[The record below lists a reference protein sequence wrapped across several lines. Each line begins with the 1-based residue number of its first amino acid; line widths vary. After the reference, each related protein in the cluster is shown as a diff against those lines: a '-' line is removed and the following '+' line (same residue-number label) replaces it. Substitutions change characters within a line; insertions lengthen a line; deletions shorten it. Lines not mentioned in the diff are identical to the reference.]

1 MFDWHHLLNGF
12 GTVLSPSVLPFL
24 LIGSILG
31 IVVGAIPGLTA
42 TMAIALLIPF
52 TFAMNPISGIVMLL
66 AIYAGGIY
74 GGGIASILI
83 RTPGTPAAAAT
94 VLDGY
99 PMAQRGEAGRAI
111 GIATISSGVGGLF
124 SAFALTLFGPM
135 LARVALSFSAPE
147 YFALAVFGL
156 TVTMSLAGDSL
167 LRGFA
172 AVLIGLLIA
181 MIGVDPIGGFPR
193 FTFGQAELVGGLN
206 FVAVMIGLFSLSEA
220 FRQIEQMGVL
230 PPVPPPVRNVL
241 PRLRE
246 ILGFWKIYVRSC
258 VFGLVVGIAPG
269 IGAETSSF
277 LSYAETKRTAK
288 DPSRFGKGAPEGVAA
303 AQSAEN
309 GSTGGDLLPML
320 TLGVPGDA
328 ATAVL
333 MGALTI
339 HNLQPGPLLFQD
351 RPELVHEIF
360 AGMIFANVAFVAFGL
375 LGARVFAL
383 VVNVDRRI
391 LAPIVCLLSLVGAY
405 AIDNNPSD
413 VMVTLAFG
421 AIGWLMQRNGFPVS
435 PLVLAVILGGMMESN
450 FRRSLVMAQGHLGFA
465 LTRPIALVIL
475 ALAALTLWAILRR
488 VGQTT
493 VDLPGG
499 EAGKLGTGV

>member
-1 MFDWHHLLNGF
+1 MFDPGLLLQGF
-12 GTVLSPSVLPFL
+12 GQVFQPEVFVFLMIGTV
-24 LIGSILG
+24 LG

-52 TFAMNPISGIVMLL
+52 TFQMNPISGIVMLL
-66 AIYAGGIY
+66 AIYASGIY

-99 PMAQRGEAGRAI
+99 PMAQQGHAGRAI
-111 GIATISSGVGGLF
+111 GIATISSGIGGVF
-124 SAFALTLFGPM
+124 SAVCLALFAPL
-135 LARVALSFSAPE
+135 LATVALRFSAPE

-156 TVTMSLAGDSL
+156 VVTMSLAGDAPIKGL
-167 LRGFA
+167 A
-172 AVLIGLLIA
+172 AALAGLLVA
-181 MIGVDPIGGFPR
+181 MIGLDPIGGFPR
-193 FTFGQAELVGGLN
+193 FNFGVAEFSGGLN

-220 FRQIEQMGVL
+220 FRQLETMGTSM
-230 PPVPPPVRNVL
+230 PVPPAVRNVL
-241 PRLRE
+241 PRLKE
-246 ILGFWKIYVRSC
+246 ILSFWKIYIRSC
-258 VFGLVVGIAPG
+258 VFGLVVGLTPG

-277 LSYAETKRTAK
+277 LSYSETRRTAR

-309 GSTGGDLLPML
+309 ASTGGDLLPML

-351 RPELVHEIF
+351 RPDLVHQIF
-360 AGMIFANVAFVAFGL
+360 AGMICANVAFVIVGL
-375 LGARVFAL
+375 VGARLFAS
-383 VVNVDRRI
+383 VVRVDRRV
-391 LAPIVCLLSLVGAY
+391 LVPIICLLSLIGAY
-405 AIDNNPSD
+405 AIENNPMD
-413 VMVTLAFG
+413 VWVTLIFG
-421 AIGWLMQRNGFPVS
+421 VVGWLMQRNGYPVS

-450 FRRSLVMAQGHLGFA
+450 LRRALVMGQGDVAIFLD
-465 LTRPIALVIL
+465 RPIALAIL
-475 ALAALTLWAILRR
+475 AAAALTFVAVIRR
-488 VGQTT
+488 MRR
-493 VDLPGG
+493 
-499 EAGKLGTGV
+499 A

>member
-1 MFDWHHLLNGF
+1 MFDPGLLLQGF
-12 GTVLSPSVLPFL
+12 GQVFQPEVFVFLMIGTV
-24 LIGSILG
+24 LG

-52 TFAMNPISGIVMLL
+52 TFQMNPISGIVMLL
-66 AIYAGGIY
+66 AIYASGIY

-99 PMAQRGEAGRAI
+99 PMAQQGHAGRAI
-111 GIATISSGVGGLF
+111 GIATISSGIGGVF
-124 SAFALTLFGPM
+124 SAVCLALFAPL
-135 LARVALSFSAPE
+135 LATVALRFSAPE

-156 TVTMSLAGDSL
+156 VVTMSLAGDAPIKGL
-167 LRGFA
+167 A
-172 AVLIGLLIA
+172 AALAGLLVA
-181 MIGVDPIGGFPR
+181 MIGLDPIGGFPR
-193 FTFGQAELVGGLN
+193 FNFGVAEFSGGLN

-220 FRQIEQMGVL
+220 FRQLETMGTSM
-230 PPVPPPVRNVL
+230 PVPPAVRNVL
-241 PRLRE
+241 PRLKE
-246 ILGFWKIYVRSC
+246 ILSFWKIYIRSC
-258 VFGLVVGIAPG
+258 VFGLVVGVTPG

-277 LSYAETKRTAK
+277 LSYSETRRTAR

-309 GSTGGDLLPML
+309 ASTGGDLLPML

-351 RPELVHEIF
+351 RPDLVHQIF
-360 AGMIFANVAFVAFGL
+360 AGMICANVAFVIVGL
-375 LGARVFAL
+375 VGARLFAS
-383 VVNVDRRI
+383 VVRVDRRV
-391 LAPIVCLLSLVGAY
+391 LVPIICLLSLIGAY
-405 AIDNNPSD
+405 AIENNPMD
-413 VMVTLAFG
+413 VWVTLIFG
-421 AIGWLMQRNGFPVS
+421 VVGWLMQRNGYPVS

-450 FRRSLVMAQGHLGFA
+450 LRRALVMGQGDVAIFLD
-465 LTRPIALVIL
+465 RPIALAIL
-475 ALAALTLWAILRR
+475 AAAALTFVAVIRR
-488 VGQTT
+488 MRR
-493 VDLPGG
+493 
-499 EAGKLGTGV
+499 A

>member
-1 MFDWHHLLNGF
+1 VFDPGLLLQGF
-12 GTVLSPSVLPFL
+12 GQVFQPEVFVFLMIGTV
-24 LIGSILG
+24 LG

-52 TFAMNPISGIVMLL
+52 TFQMNPISGIVMLL
-66 AIYAGGIY
+66 AIYASGIY

-99 PMAQRGEAGRAI
+99 PMAQQGHAGRAI
-111 GIATISSGVGGLF
+111 GIATISSGIGGVF
-124 SAFALTLFGPM
+124 SAVCLALFAPL
-135 LARVALSFSAPE
+135 LATVALRFSAPE

-156 TVTMSLAGDSL
+156 VVTMSLAGDAPIKGL
-167 LRGFA
+167 A
-172 AVLIGLLIA
+172 AALAGLLVA
-181 MIGVDPIGGFPR
+181 MIGLDPIGGFPR
-193 FTFGQAELVGGLN
+193 FNFGVAEFSGGLN

-220 FRQIEQMGVL
+220 FRQLETMGTSM
-230 PPVPPPVRNVL
+230 PVPPAVRNVL
-241 PRLRE
+241 PRLKE
-246 ILGFWKIYVRSC
+246 ILSFWKIYIRSC
-258 VFGLVVGIAPG
+258 VFGLVVGVTPG

-277 LSYAETKRTAK
+277 LSYSETRRTAR

-309 GSTGGDLLPML
+309 ASTGGDLLPML

-351 RPELVHEIF
+351 RPDLVHQIF
-360 AGMIFANVAFVAFGL
+360 AGMICANVAFVIVGL
-375 LGARVFAL
+375 VGARLFAF
-383 VVNVDRRI
+383 VVRVDRRV
-391 LAPIVCLLSLVGAY
+391 LVPIICLLSLIGAY
-405 AIDNNPSD
+405 AIENNPMD
-413 VMVTLAFG
+413 VWVTLIFG
-421 AIGWLMQRNGFPVS
+421 VVGWLMQRNGYPVS

-450 FRRSLVMAQGHLGFA
+450 LRRALVMGQGDVAIFLD
-465 LTRPIALVIL
+465 RPIALAIL
-475 ALAALTLWAILRR
+475 AAAALTFVAVIRR
-488 VGQTT
+488 MRR
-493 VDLPGG
+493 
-499 EAGKLGTGV
+499 A

>member
-1 MFDWHHLLNGF
+1 MFDPNHLWAGF
-12 GTVLSPSVLPFL
+12 ATIFSAAVFPFLMIGTV
-24 LIGSILG
+24 LG

-111 GIATISSGVGGLF
+111 GIATISSGIGGLF
-124 SAFALTLFGPM
+124 SALALTFFAPI
-135 LARVALSFSAPE
+135 LAGVALRFSAPE

-156 TVTMSLAGDSL
+156 TVTMSLAGDSA
-167 LRGFA
+167 LRGFT
-172 AVLIGLLIA
+172 AVLLGLFVA

-193 FTFGQAELVGGLN
+193 FTFGQSELTGGFN

-241 PRLRE
+241 PRLAE
-246 ILGFWKIYVRSC
+246 ILGFWKVYVRSC
-258 VFGLVVGIAPG
+258 IFGLVVGVAPG

-277 LSYAETKRTAK
+277 LSYAEAKRTAK

-351 RPELVHEIF
+351 RPDLVHQIF
-360 AGMIFANVAFVAFGL
+360 AGMICANVAFVIVGL
-375 LGARVFAL
+375 LGARLFAL
-383 VVNVDRRI
+383 VVRVDRRI

-405 AIDNNPSD
+405 AIDNNPFD
-413 VMVTLAFG
+413 VVVTLAFG
-421 AIGWLMQRNGFPVS
+421 TIGWLLQRNGFPVS
-435 PLVLAVILGGMMESN
+435 PLVLAVILGGLMESN
-450 FRRSLVMAQGHLGFA
+450 LRRSLVMGQGSPAYILE
-465 LTRPIALVIL
+465 RPIAVVIL
-475 ALAALTLWAILRR
+475 LLAAVTLVAVLRR
-488 VGQTT
+488 MR
-493 VDLPGG
+493 
-499 EAGKLGTGV
+499 AGPTPPETAGAGA

>member
-1 MFDWHHLLNGF
+1 VFDPGLLLQGF
-12 GTVLSPSVLPFL
+12 GQVFQPEVFVFLMIGTV
-24 LIGSILG
+24 LG

-52 TFAMNPISGIVMLL
+52 TFQMNPISGIVMLL
-66 AIYAGGIY
+66 AIYASGIY

-99 PMAQRGEAGRAI
+99 PMAQQGHAGRAI
-111 GIATISSGVGGLF
+111 GIATISSGIGGVF
-124 SAFALTLFGPM
+124 SAVCLALFAPL
-135 LARVALSFSAPE
+135 LATVALRFSAPE

-156 TVTMSLAGDSL
+156 VVTMSLAGDAPIKGL
-167 LRGFA
+167 A
-172 AVLIGLLIA
+172 AALAGLLVA
-181 MIGVDPIGGFPR
+181 MIGLDPIGGFPR
-193 FTFGQAELVGGLN
+193 FNFGVAEFSGGLN

-220 FRQIEQMGVL
+220 FRQLETMGTSM
-230 PPVPPPVRNVL
+230 PVPPAVRNVL
-241 PRLRE
+241 PRLKE
-246 ILGFWKIYVRSC
+246 ILSFWKIYIRSC
-258 VFGLVVGIAPG
+258 VFGLVVGLTPG

-277 LSYAETKRTAK
+277 LSYSETRRTAR

-309 GSTGGDLLPML
+309 ASTGGDLLPML

-351 RPELVHEIF
+351 RPDLVHQIF
-360 AGMIFANVAFVAFGL
+360 AGMICANVAFVIVGL
-375 LGARVFAL
+375 VGARLFAS
-383 VVNVDRRI
+383 VVRVDRRV
-391 LAPIVCLLSLVGAY
+391 LVPIICLLSLIGAY
-405 AIDNNPSD
+405 AIENNPMD
-413 VMVTLAFG
+413 VWVTLIFG
-421 AIGWLMQRNGFPVS
+421 VVGWLMQRNGYPVS

-450 FRRSLVMAQGHLGFA
+450 LRRALVMGQGDVAIFLD
-465 LTRPIALVIL
+465 RPIALAIL
-475 ALAALTLWAILRR
+475 AAAALTFVAVIRR
-488 VGQTT
+488 MRR
-493 VDLPGG
+493 
-499 EAGKLGTGV
+499 A

>member
-1 MFDWHHLLNGF
+1 MFDPHLLLQGF
-12 GTVLSPSVLPFL
+12 WQVAQPGVFAFLLLGTV
-24 LIGSILG
+24 LG

-52 TFAMNPISGIVMLL
+52 TFSMNPISGIVMLL
-66 AIYAGGIY
+66 AIYASGIY

-111 GIATISSGVGGLF
+111 GIATISSGIGGVF
-124 SAFALTLFGPM
+124 SALCLTFFAPM
-135 LARVALSFSAPE
+135 LATVALRFSAPE

-156 TVTMSLAGDSL
+156 TVTMTLAGDAPLKGLASALAGL
-167 LRGFA
+167 LVGM
-172 AVLIGLLIA
+172 IGL
-181 MIGVDPIGGFPR
+181 DPIGGFPR
-193 FTFGQAELVGGLN
+193 FNFGVAELTGGLN

-220 FRQIEQMGVL
+220 FRQLETMGSSV
-230 PPVPPPVRNVL
+230 PVPPAVRNVL

-246 ILGFWKIYVRSC
+246 ILGYWRVYVRSC
-258 VFGLVVGIAPG
+258 VFGLVVGITPG

-277 LSYAETKRTAK
+277 LSYSETKRTAK
-288 DPSRFGKGAPEGVAA
+288 DPGRFGKGAPEGVAA

-309 GSTGGDLLPML
+309 ASTGGDLLPML

-339 HNLQPGPLLFQD
+339 HNLQPGPLLFQE
-351 RPELVHEIF
+351 RPDLVHQIF
-360 AGMIFANVAFVAFGL
+360 AGMICANVAFVVIGL
-375 LGARVFAL
+375 LGARVFAS
-383 VVNVDRRI
+383 VVQVDRRI
-391 LAPIVCLLSLVGAY
+391 LVPIVCLLSLIGAY
-405 AIDNNPSD
+405 AIDNNPLD
-413 VMVTLAFG
+413 VWVTLIFG
-421 AIGWLMQRNGFPVS
+421 VIGWLMQRNGFPVS

-450 FRRSLVMAQGHLGFA
+450 LRRALVMGQGDLAYF
-465 LTRPIALVIL
+465 LQRPIALAIL
-475 ALAALTLWAILRR
+475 AAALLAIVAVFRR
-488 VGQTT
+488 MRRA
-493 VDLPGG
+493 P
-499 EAGKLGTGV
+499 

>member
-1 MFDWHHLLNGF
+1 MFDGSLLLAGF
-12 GTVLSPSVLPFL
+12 ATIASPQVFPFL
-24 LIGSILG
+24 IIGSVLG

-99 PMAQRGEAGRAI
+99 PMAQRGEGGRAI
-111 GIATISSGVGGLF
+111 GIATISSGIGGLF
-124 SAFALTLFGPM
+124 SACALTLFAPL
-135 LARVALSFSAPE
+135 LAGVALRFSAPE

-156 TVTMSLAGDSL
+156 TVTMTLAAESP
-167 LRGFA
+167 LRGFV
-172 AVLIGLLIA
+172 AVLIGLFVG
-181 MIGVDPIGGFPR
+181 MIGTDPIGGFPR
-193 FTFGQAELVGGLN
+193 FTFGYAELSGGLN

-220 FRQIEQMGVL
+220 FRQIEQMGTL
-230 PPVPPPVRNVL
+230 PPVPAAVRNVL
-241 PRLRE
+241 PKLKE
-246 ILGFWKIYVRSC
+246 ILSFWKIYIRSC
-258 VFGLVVGIAPG
+258 VLGLVVGVAPG

-277 LSYAETKRTAK
+277 LSYAETKRSDP

-339 HNLQPGPLLFQD
+339 HNLQPGPMLFLE
-351 RPELVHEIF
+351 RPDLVHQIF
-360 AGMIFANVAFVAFGL
+360 AGMICANIAFVILGL
-375 LGARVFAL
+375 AGARLFAL
-383 VVNVDRRI
+383 VVQIDRRV
-391 LAPIVCLLSLVGAY
+391 LVPIVCLLSLVGAY
-405 AIDNNPSD
+405 AIDNNPFD
-413 VMVTLAFG
+413 VWVTLAFG
-421 AIGWLMQRNGFPVS
+421 VLGWGMQRFGFPVS

-450 FRRSLVMAQGHLGFA
+450 LRRTLVMGHGNPSLF
-465 LTRPIALVIL
+465 LERPIALGIL
-475 ALAALTLWAILRR
+475 ALAVVVFIGVLRR
-488 VGQTT
+488 MRQARR
-493 VDLPGG
+493 D
-499 EAGKLGTGV
+499 EAAKVAAA

>member
-1 MFDWHHLLNGF
+1 VFDPGLLLQGF
-12 GTVLSPSVLPFL
+12 GQVFQPEVFVFLMIGTV
-24 LIGSILG
+24 LG

-52 TFAMNPISGIVMLL
+52 TFQMNPISGIVMLL
-66 AIYAGGIY
+66 AIYASGIY

-99 PMAQRGEAGRAI
+99 PMAQQGHAGRAI
-111 GIATISSGVGGLF
+111 GIATISSGIGGVF
-124 SAFALTLFGPM
+124 SAVCLALFAPL
-135 LARVALSFSAPE
+135 LATVALRFSAPE

-156 TVTMSLAGDSL
+156 VVTMSLAGDAPIKGL
-167 LRGFA
+167 A
-172 AVLIGLLIA
+172 AALAGLLVA
-181 MIGVDPIGGFPR
+181 MIGLDPIGGFPR
-193 FTFGQAELVGGLN
+193 FNFGVAEFSGGLN

-220 FRQIEQMGVL
+220 FRQLETMGTSM
-230 PPVPPPVRNVL
+230 PVPPAVRNVL
-241 PRLRE
+241 PRLKE
-246 ILGFWKIYVRSC
+246 ILSFWKIYIRSC
-258 VFGLVVGIAPG
+258 VFGLVVGLTPG

-277 LSYAETKRTAK
+277 LSYSETRRTAR

-309 GSTGGDLLPML
+309 ASTGGDLLPML

-351 RPELVHEIF
+351 RPDLVHQIF
-360 AGMIFANVAFVAFGL
+360 AGMICANVAFVIVGL
-375 LGARVFAL
+375 VGARLFAF
-383 VVNVDRRI
+383 VVRVDRRV
-391 LAPIVCLLSLVGAY
+391 LVPIICLLSLIGAY
-405 AIDNNPSD
+405 AIENNPMD
-413 VMVTLAFG
+413 VWVTLIFG
-421 AIGWLMQRNGFPVS
+421 VVGWLMQRNGYPVS

-450 FRRSLVMAQGHLGFA
+450 LRRALVMGQGDVAIFLD
-465 LTRPIALVIL
+465 RPIALAIL
-475 ALAALTLWAILRR
+475 AAAALTFVAVIRR
-488 VGQTT
+488 MRR
-493 VDLPGG
+493 
-499 EAGKLGTGV
+499 A

>member
-1 MFDWHHLLNGF
+1 MFDPQLLLSGF
-12 GTVLSPSVLPFL
+12 ATIGTASVFPFL
-24 LIGSILG
+24 IIGTLLS

-52 TFAMNPISGIVMLL
+52 TFSMAPISGIVMLL

-111 GIATISSGVGGLF
+111 GIATITSGVGGLF
-124 SAFALTLFGPM
+124 SALALTFFAPM
-135 LARVALSFSAPE
+135 LASVALRFSAPE
-147 YFALAVFGL
+147 YFALAIFGL
-156 TVTMSLAGDSL
+156 TVTMSLAGNSP

-172 AVLIGLLIA
+172 SVLVGLFVG

-193 FTFGQAELVGGLN
+193 FTFGFSELTGGLN

-220 FRQIEQMGVL
+220 FRQIEQMGIL
-230 PPVPPPVRNVL
+230 PPVPPAVRNVL
-241 PRLRE
+241 PKLAE
-246 ILGFWKIYVRSC
+246 ILSFWKVYLRSC
-258 VFGLVVGIAPG
+258 IFGLIVGVAPG

-277 LSYAETKRTAK
+277 LSYAETKRNSK
-288 DPSRFGKGAPEGVAA
+288 DPSRFGQGAPEGVAA
-303 AQSAEN
+303 AQCAEN

-351 RPELVHEIF
+351 RPDLVHQIF
-360 AGMIFANVAFVAFGL
+360 AGMICANLAFVLFGL
-375 LGARVFAL
+375 LGARLFAL
-383 VVNVDRRI
+383 VVQVDRRV
-391 LAPIVCLLSLVGAY
+391 LMPVVCLLSLVGAY
-405 AIDNNPSD
+405 AIDNNPFD
-413 VMVTLAFG
+413 VWVTLTFG
-421 AIGWLMQRNGFPVS
+421 AIGWLMQRNGYPVS
-435 PLVLAVILGGMMESN
+435 PLVLAIILGPMMESN
-450 FRRSLVMAQGHLGFA
+450 LRRSLVMGLGSPAIFFE
-465 LTRPIALVIL
+465 RPIALVIL
-475 ALAALTLWAILRR
+475 AAAILTLVAVLRR
-488 VGQTT
+488 MRVPPSAE
-493 VDLPGG
+493 V
-499 EAGKLGTGV
+499 AS

>member
-1 MFDWHHLLNGF
+1 VFDPGLLLQGF
-12 GTVLSPSVLPFL
+12 GQVFQPEVFVFLMIGTV
-24 LIGSILG
+24 LG

-52 TFAMNPISGIVMLL
+52 TFQMNPISGIVMLL
-66 AIYAGGIY
+66 AIYASGIY

-99 PMAQRGEAGRAI
+99 PMAQQGHAGRAI
-111 GIATISSGVGGLF
+111 GIATISSGIGGVF
-124 SAFALTLFGPM
+124 SAVCLALFAPL
-135 LARVALSFSAPE
+135 LATVALRFSAPE

-156 TVTMSLAGDSL
+156 VVTMSLAGDAPIKGL
-167 LRGFA
+167 A
-172 AVLIGLLIA
+172 AALAGLLVA
-181 MIGVDPIGGFPR
+181 MIGLDPIGGFPR
-193 FTFGQAELVGGLN
+193 FNFGVAEFSGGLN

-220 FRQIEQMGVL
+220 FRQLETMGTSM
-230 PPVPPPVRNVL
+230 PVPPAVRNVL
-241 PRLRE
+241 PRLKE
-246 ILGFWKIYVRSC
+246 ILSFWKIYIRSC
-258 VFGLVVGIAPG
+258 VFGLVVGVTPG

-277 LSYAETKRTAK
+277 LSYSETRRTAR

-309 GSTGGDLLPML
+309 ASTGGDLLPML

-351 RPELVHEIF
+351 RPDLVHQIF
-360 AGMIFANVAFVAFGL
+360 AGMICANVAFVIVGL
-375 LGARVFAL
+375 VGARLFAS
-383 VVNVDRRI
+383 VVRVDRRV
-391 LAPIVCLLSLVGAY
+391 LVPIICLLSLIGAY
-405 AIDNNPSD
+405 AIENNPMD
-413 VMVTLAFG
+413 VWVTLIFG
-421 AIGWLMQRNGFPVS
+421 VVGWLMQRNGYPVS

-450 FRRSLVMAQGHLGFA
+450 LRRALVMGQGDVAIFLD
-465 LTRPIALVIL
+465 RPIALAIL
-475 ALAALTLWAILRR
+475 AAAALTFVAVIRR
-488 VGQTT
+488 MRR
-493 VDLPGG
+493 
-499 EAGKLGTGV
+499 A

>member
-1 MFDWHHLLNGF
+1 MFDPGLLAEGF
-12 GTVLSPSVLPFL
+12 WQIFQPEVFVFLMIGTV
-24 LIGSILG
+24 LG

-52 TFAMNPISGIVMLL
+52 TFQMNPISGIVMLL
-66 AIYAGGIY
+66 AIYASGIY

-99 PMAQRGEAGRAI
+99 PMAQQGHAGRAI
-111 GIATISSGVGGLF
+111 GIATISSGIGGVF
-124 SAFALTLFGPM
+124 SAVCLALFAPL
-135 LARVALSFSAPE
+135 LATVALRFSAPE

-156 TVTMSLAGDSL
+156 VVTMSLAGDAPIKGL
-167 LRGFA
+167 A
-172 AVLIGLLIA
+172 AALAGLLVA
-181 MIGVDPIGGFPR
+181 MIGLDPIGGFPR
-193 FTFGQAELVGGLN
+193 FNFGVAEFSGGLN

-220 FRQIEQMGVL
+220 FRQLETMGTSM
-230 PPVPPPVRNVL
+230 PVPPAVRNVL
-241 PRLRE
+241 PRLKE
-246 ILGFWKIYVRSC
+246 ILSFWKIYIRSC
-258 VFGLVVGIAPG
+258 VFGLVVGVTPG

-277 LSYAETKRTAK
+277 LSYSEAKRTAK

-309 GSTGGDLLPML
+309 ASTGGDLLPML

-351 RPELVHEIF
+351 RPDLVHQIF
-360 AGMIFANVAFVAFGL
+360 AGMICANVAFVIVGL
-375 LGARVFAL
+375 VGARLFAS
-383 VVNVDRRI
+383 VVRVDRRV
-391 LAPIVCLLSLVGAY
+391 LVPIICLLSLIGAY
-405 AIDNNPSD
+405 AIENNPMD
-413 VMVTLAFG
+413 VWVTLIFG
-421 AIGWLMQRNGFPVS
+421 VIGWLMQRNGYPVS

-450 FRRSLVMAQGHLGFA
+450 LRRALVMGQGDIAMFLD
-465 LTRPIALVIL
+465 RPIALAIL
-475 ALAALTLWAILRR
+475 AAAALTFVAVIRR
-488 VGQTT
+488 MRR
-493 VDLPGG
+493 
-499 EAGKLGTGV
+499 A